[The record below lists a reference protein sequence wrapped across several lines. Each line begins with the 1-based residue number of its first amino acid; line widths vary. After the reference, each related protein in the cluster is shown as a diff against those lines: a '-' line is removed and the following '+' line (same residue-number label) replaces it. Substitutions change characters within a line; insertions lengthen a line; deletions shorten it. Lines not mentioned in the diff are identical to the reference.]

1 MSYNECKAC
10 QKPITRVRINKLT
23 GTEEELCSE
32 CLAWAM
38 ASLYDMVNDE
48 DDEDFLDGLYERRI
62 E

>member
-1 MSYNECKAC
+1 
-10 QKPITRVRINKLT
+10 VRINKLT